1 MKKKK
6 ISADFEIGI
15 YDSLT
20 EDLKF
25 HFGQM
30 SACCVL
36 WDCVLSTIGNRF
48 FHLDLLC

>member
-1 MKKKK
+1 MTENQSGKFWNYEQKK

-25 HFGQM
+25 HFGQ
-30 SACCVL
+30 S
-36 WDCVLSTIGNRF
+36 
-48 FHLDLLC
+48 LLVVSYGIVCSPQ